1 MSHGKVFVK
10 YYFWIVFLCDVS
22 LKYVW
27 FCPGLL
33 YVPCVFWHHRHGGLT
48 WLMQLFFCNVS
59 CSTWLLCN
67 NFLTCCATQGWL
79 GFPPLPIPALLFQPR
94 VRAFCALE
102 LLGPSRRQFPGK
114 KNMVKVRES
123 FRNTGSRNYIFN
135 FVEFK
140 YQFSVFG
147 DPEVVVG
154 LGNPFERLN
163 ISSSW
168 RWVKRYW
175 IWYSVFYTGIPKLC
189 VRGSVDDQSFLW
201 RKLSFFFRS
210 CGTSG

>member
-1 MSHGKVFVK
+1 MWRFTQICLVLSRFAVCPLCVLTSPPRGLDMIDATF
-10 YYFWIVFLCDVS
+10 FLQP
-22 LKYVW
+22 
-27 FCPGLL
+27 FLL
-33 YVPCVFWHHRHGGLT
+33 YVAF
-48 WLMQLFFCNVS
+48 MQQLPN
-59 CSTWLLCN
+59 LLRN
-67 NFLTCCATQGWL
+67 PGMV
-79 GFPPLPIPALLFQPR
+79 GFSPLPIPALLFQPR

-147 DPEVVVG
+147 DPELVVG

-163 ISSSW
+163 ISSSS

>member
-33 YVPCVFWHHRHGGLT
+33 YAPCVFWHHRHGGLT
-48 WLMQLFFCNVS
+48 CLATFLALRGFYATTSWLVAQRRDGWVFTFARP
-59 CSTWLLCN
+59 STTFSAKSQSVLCP
-67 NFLTCCATQGWL
+67 W
-79 GFPPLPIPALLFQPR
+79 
-94 VRAFCALE
+94 AFG
-102 LLGPSRRQFPGK
+102 GPSRRQFPGK

-123 FRNTGSRNYIFN
+123 FRNTGSRNYVFN

-147 DPEVVVG
+147 DPELVVG

>member
-1 MSHGKVFVK
+1 MVLSRFAVCPLCVLTSPPRGLDMIDATF
-10 YYFWIVFLCDVS
+10 FLQP
-22 LKYVW
+22 
-27 FCPGLL
+27 FLL
-33 YVPCVFWHHRHGGLT
+33 YVAF
-48 WLMQLFFCNVS
+48 MQQLPN
-59 CSTWLLCN
+59 LLRN
-67 NFLTCCATQGWL
+67 PGMV
-79 GFPPLPIPALLFQPR
+79 GFSPLPIPALLFQPR

-147 DPEVVVG
+147 DPELVVG

-163 ISSSW
+163 ISSSS

-175 IWYSVFYTGIPKLC
+175 I
-189 VRGSVDDQSFLW
+189 
-201 RKLSFFFRS
+201 
-210 CGTSG
+210 